1 MCRVRYYLTN
11 DSIINT
17 MSITTV
23 NTSLNARVN
32 RSISLTYLQSI
43 LFCAGLYLMFFMGV
57 FLSSALLGVIPLPP
71 MLFLVLYCVG
81 VTILQ
86 NTIVR
91 KRNPHPQDMGWYNT
105 VSFGLAGLVAYQLG
119 GMLSVFPIAIG
130 YFCIS
135 LYASVFVAGIMVQFR
150 DTLIPQ
156 FTSGFI
162 WQSFCIIA
170 TNCATWYLAG
180 VFMQAS
186 LPMMYLGLSIASSYV
201 STMYLLMTLKMA
213 IIDTYSHDI
222 SPAASFYGFLIFNNT
237 LSLAMN
243 FMQLFMLSKQN
254 NQRRGSNSADSI
266 GAIFRVLTILL
277 DVFTL
282 HLLSKRLDEVYI
294 QRQNSYQNYQLRSP
308 KNYPNHTKSVRFNFL
323 SKNSRVESVEFSRSG
338 SVAYDQQTADP
349 RVFTGSDY
357 R

>member
-1 MCRVRYYLTN
+1 
-11 DSIINT
+11 
-17 MSITTV
+17 MSITAV
-23 NTSLNARVN
+23 NTALNAQVT

-86 NTIVR
+86 NTTAR

-119 GMLSVFPIAIG
+119 GILSVFPVAIG

-135 LYASVFVAGIMVQFR
+135 LYASVFVASLMVQFR
-150 DTLIPQ
+150 DTLMPQ

-170 TNCATWYLAG
+170 TNCVTWYLAG

-201 STMYLLMTLKMA
+201 STMYLLLTLKMA

-222 SPAASFYGFLIFNNT
+222 PPAASFYGFLIFNNT

-243 FMQLFMLSKQN
+243 FMQLFMFSKQN
-254 NQRRGSNSADSI
+254 NQRRVSNSGHSI

-294 QRQNSYQNYQLRSP
+294 QRQNSYQNDQFRSP
-308 KNYPNHTKSVRFNFL
+308 QNQPNHKKAVRFNF
-323 SKNSRVESVEFSRSG
+323 SRPVSSLR
-338 SVAYDQQTADP
+338 
-349 RVFTGSDY
+349 SDY
-357 R
+357 NAETRIYTLRGRSL